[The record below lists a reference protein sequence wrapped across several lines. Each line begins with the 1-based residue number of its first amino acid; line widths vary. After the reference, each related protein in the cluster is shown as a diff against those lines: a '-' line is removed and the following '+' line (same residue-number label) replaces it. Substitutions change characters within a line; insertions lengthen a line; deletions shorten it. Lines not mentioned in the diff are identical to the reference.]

1 MGTSIEELLQTRYYQ
16 PGENSWEDLVERVI
30 NHVYRD
36 EPDLYK
42 RADAWDAVYDKAF
55 LPSSPVLMNSG
66 TRYPML
72 CSCFVLPVD
81 DSIEGIMTSLSRTA
95 YIQKFGGGVGIDFS
109 PIRKE
114 GSHIKSTNGIAS
126 GPVSFMGLWNEAMNV
141 IKQGGKRQGAMM
153 GVLRSDH
160 PDLEY
165 FLRAK
170 RVEGRLTNFNL
181 SVAIDGEFWYDGRGK
196 ALLKEIAS
204 HTWVNGEPGVL
215 FLDNINRK
223 NPYGTP
229 ITATNPCGEVPL
241 PPYGACNLGSINLN
255 KALAWDK
262 ASGFSIDFDRL
273 RDLVRIGVEFLN
285 HVLDTTWW
293 PFQELADFQNKHRPI
308 GLGVMGLA
316 DILALQGLAYSTSKG
331 RDYVHGLFAFIQKE
345 AANASYAFH
354 TTRRNE
360 SRMNAVRLAIAP
372 TGTISMLAGAS
383 YGIEP
388 YFTFAGTKKVEA
400 GSFTIDEP
408 LVEAVVTN
416 VMHDSLTSEWRSI
429 IRDTGSV
436 QKTGLS
442 PETKAVLRTATE
454 MPWFSH
460 VAMQATIQE
469 YVDSSVSK
477 TINMPNDASVEDV
490 AIALSTAHNY
500 GCKGITIYRTGS
512 RRDEVM
518 VAPDSNECPS
528 GVCEL

>member
-1 MGTSIEELLQTRYYQ
+1 MGTSIEELLRARYYQ
-16 PGENSWEDLVERVI
+16 PGERNWEDLVERVI
-30 NHVYRD
+30 NHVYRN

-42 RADAWDAVYDKAF
+42 RADAWDIVYDRAF
-55 LPSSPVLMNSG
+55 LPSSPVLMNAG

-72 CSCFVLPVD
+72 CSCFVLPVS
-81 DSIEGIMTSLSRTA
+81 DSIEDIMTGLSQTA

-114 GSHIKSTNGIAS
+114 GSRIASTNGIAS

-153 GVLRSDH
+153 GVLRVDH

-181 SVAIDGEFWYDGRGK
+181 SVAIDREFWQLDGCDD
-196 ALLKEIAS
+196 LLREIAS

-223 NPYGTP
+223 NPYGQP

-255 KALAWDK
+255 KALVWDK

-293 PFQELADFQNKHRPI
+293 PFQELADFQDKHRPI

-316 DILALQGLAYSTSKG
+316 DCLALQGLAYGTMRG
-331 RDYVHGLFAFIQKE
+331 RDYVHSLFAFIQKE
-345 AANASYAFH
+345 AANASYAYH
-354 TTRRNE
+354 VSRRNE

-372 TGTISMLAGAS
+372 TGTISMFAGAS

-400 GSFTIDEP
+400 GSFTIEEP
-408 LVEAVVTN
+408 LVEAVATN
-416 VMHDSLTSEWRSI
+416 VMHDTLSSEDQSI
-429 IRDTGSV
+429 IRETGSV
-436 QKTGLS
+436 QNTGLS
-442 PETKAVLRTATE
+442 VDTKAVLRTATE
-454 MPWFSH
+454 IPWFSH
-460 VAMQATIQE
+460 VAMQAAIQE

-490 AIALSTAHNY
+490 RVALSVAHSS
-500 GCKGITIYRTGS
+500 GCKGVTIYRSGS

-518 VAPDSNECPS
+518 VAPDNNECPS
-528 GVCEL
+528 GTCEL